1 MKFCIIGLDAFGQ
14 QLAKT
19 ISQNGGD
26 ILAVDQSEDKINAI
40 QQYVSQAICTTI
52 TDKTSLQQIAIEE
65 MDVVIVAVGR
75 DFDQSI
81 LICTLLKHY
90 VQTGKVI
97 AKAIT
102 EIQRDALKLIGVD
115 EIVCPEIQTATQ
127 LADSLYSEFSNLVRL
142 DPQFA
147 IGTIKAPHDFID
159 KTVHEIQL
167 YEQFKINCIAI
178 KRDDEYITA
187 HPQHIILEDDELVVA
202 GKYNKLRAII
212 AE

>member
-1 MKFCIIGLDAFGQ
+1 MHTTETLCTNWQSNRKSNYRNTTGC
-14 QLAKT
+14 
-19 ISQNGGD
+19 SQ
-26 ILAVDQSEDKINAI
+26 
-40 QQYVSQAICTTI
+40 TH
-52 TDKTSLQQIAIEE
+52 
-65 MDVVIVAVGR
+65 R
-75 DFDQSI
+75 
-81 LICTLLKHY
+81 
-90 VQTGKVI
+90 
-97 AKAIT
+97 
-102 EIQRDALKLIGVD
+102 VD

>member
-102 EIQRDALKLIGVD
+102 EIQRDALKLIGSMKLSVQKYKLLHNLQ
-115 EIVCPEIQTATQ
+115 IHSIQNFQTLYALIPSLQ
-127 LADSLYSEFSNLVRL
+127 LV
-142 DPQFA
+142 P
-147 IGTIKAPHDFID
+147 
-159 KTVHEIQL
+159 
-167 YEQFKINCIAI
+167 
-178 KRDDEYITA
+178 
-187 HPQHIILEDDELVVA
+187 
-202 GKYNKLRAII
+202 
-212 AE
+212 

>member
-1 MKFCIIGLDAFGQ
+1 MN
-14 QLAKT
+14 KT
-19 ISQNGGD
+19 NVSNWLLVAGVVG
-26 ILAVDQSEDKINAI
+26 LAVIP
-40 QQYVSQAICTTI
+40 
-52 TDKTSLQQIAIEE
+52 
-65 MDVVIVAVGR
+65 
-75 DFDQSI
+75 
-81 LICTLLKHY
+81 LIFVPH
-90 VQTGKVI
+90 GEFSG
-97 AKAIT
+97 ADGEAEKAIT

-212 AE
+212 EE